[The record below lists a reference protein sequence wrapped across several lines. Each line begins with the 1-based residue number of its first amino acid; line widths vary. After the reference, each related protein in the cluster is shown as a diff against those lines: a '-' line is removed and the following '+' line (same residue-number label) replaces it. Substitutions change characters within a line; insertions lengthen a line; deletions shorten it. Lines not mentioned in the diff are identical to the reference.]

1 MASTTLSSST
11 PADPP
16 GSAGDGVPTRRP
28 ANRRELI
35 LEAAVGLFHERGYP
49 ATSVDDIGQAVDV
62 SGPAIYRHFSSK
74 EEILVEAIK
83 LAADEVHAVNGRAR
97 EETSDP
103 RELLAGY
110 IRAYTDV
117 ALERS
122 ALIAVWTR
130 EARHLTHERRSP
142 MTRRLRSWSTE
153 WVDALREARPELSP
167 EEARLLVTAAIGMI
181 TSVTTGPEHHDPA
194 LDLAAS
200 ITAMALATLDAP
212 LHRLHPGSE

>member
-1 MASTTLSSST
+1 MSSTALSSQPS
-11 PADPP
+11 ADPP
-16 GSAGDGVPTRRP
+16 QRGAEAATTRRP

-35 LEAAVGLFHERGYP
+35 LEAAVDLFHQRGYP

-74 EEILVEAIK
+74 EDILVEAIK

-97 EETSDP
+97 AGTSDP
-103 RELLAGY
+103 RQLLAAY

-130 EARHLTHERRSP
+130 EARHLSHERRSP
-142 MTRRLRSWSTE
+142 MSRRLRSWSNE
-153 WVDALREARPELSP
+153 WVEALRDARSELSTD
-167 EEARLLVTAAIGMI
+167 EARLLVTAAIGMI
-181 TSVTTGPEHHDPA
+181 TSVTTGSERHDPE

-200 ITAMALATLDAP
+200 ITAMALATLEAP
-212 LHRLHPGSE
+212 LE